1 MTYAEAKAAVHEA
14 IGGLL
19 DEGEI
24 PVSWV
29 LTIDVVGPGD
39 LRYLAHRSGT
49 GVDGQATPMVWEA
62 LGMLKASIITTEQ
75 QVIADTFDHDLD
87 IEVELEDEDEDEG

>member
-29 LTIDVVGPGD
+29 LTIDVIGPND
-39 LRYLAHRSGT
+39 TRYLAHRSGS
-49 GVDGQATPMVWEA
+49 GVNGENTPMLWEA
-62 LGMLKASIITTEQ
+62 LGMLRASVVTAEQ
-75 QVIADTFDHDLD
+75 QVIQETFDQDDELD
-87 IEVELEDEDEDEG
+87 IEVELEDEDE